1 MRSLSLNPVPILS
14 DALPHLDEHA
24 VTVYADLDTTW
35 AACRRVVA
43 GSFGPVGR
51 TARLLGCEDTVAS
64 GPRPLAAG
72 STLPGFHVEVAD
84 PGKTLALVGG
94 HRFSEY
100 ALIFRLEGMGDAATT
115 VRAETRARFPGTKGS
130 IYKTLVIRTR
140 GHVLVTRRLLG
151 AMKQRAE
158 RA

>member
-1 MRSLSLNPVPILS
+1 LPLPS
-14 DALPHLDEHA
+14 DALPHVDEHA
-24 VTVYADLDTTW
+24 VTVDADLDATW

-43 GSFGPVGR
+43 GSFGSVGR
-51 TARLLGCEDTVAS
+51 AARLLSCEDTVTS

-84 PGKTLALVGG
+84 PGKTLALAGA
-94 HRFSEY
+94 HRFSDY
-100 ALIFRLEGMGDAATT
+100 ALIFRLEESGNGATT
-115 VRAETRARFPGTKGS
+115 VRAETRAKFPGVKGG